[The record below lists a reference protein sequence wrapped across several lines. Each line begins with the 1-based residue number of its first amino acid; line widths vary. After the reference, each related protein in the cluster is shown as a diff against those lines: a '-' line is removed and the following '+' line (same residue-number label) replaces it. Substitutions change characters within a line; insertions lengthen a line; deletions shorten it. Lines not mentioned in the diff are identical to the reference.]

1 MFVFEFLRFS
11 FSDLNA
17 AYAARFLY
25 RYWPLPVDNL
35 GSGVVVARATISGI
49 KQRAGT
55 GVVPGVLSSGWW
67 IWVGKCGCTCAS
79 VSRGRVYLYLS

>member
-1 MFVFEFLRFS
+1 MAGCLHEYWEHLMHLCS
-11 FSDLNA
+11 CIII
-17 AYAARFLY
+17 
-25 RYWPLPVDNL
+25 WPLPVDNL

-79 VSRGRVYLYLS
+79 VGRGRVYLYLS